1 MCRYQERYY
10 KTFFCVV
17 SVEYILA
24 AKIKSCLFFQLV
36 CAVHNFRQNDNSSN
50 NNNNNND
57 NDNDDNNNNKIKRCE
72 LKQSKNY
79 QKVFVQSSDRTAN
92 CIILLHKIVMFG
104 PQSGFVFAQKLYS
117 YKNKSPAF

>member
-1 MCRYQERYY
+1 M
-10 KTFFCVV
+10 
-17 SVEYILA
+17 EYILA
-24 AKIKSCLFFQLV
+24 AKIQSCLFFQLV
-36 CAVHNFRQNDNSSN
+36 CAVHNFRQNDNRN

-57 NDNDDNNNNKIKRCE
+57 NDDNDNNKIKRCE

-92 CIILLHKIVMFG
+92 FIILLHKIIMFG
-104 PQSGFVFAQKLYS
+104 PQSGFVFAQKNDS